1 MEKRESYSHILKYTS
16 LFGSVQVLNV
26 LVGLVRNK
34 FVAMIL
40 GPQGMGLVSLFTS
53 SLSLLENSTNL
64 GLPMSATREV
74 AEVYE
79 NKSRKNVDH
88 TIDIIRTW
96 SVLTAIAGMVICI
109 LISPLLNKWT
119 FSWGNHTLHFVL
131 LSPIVALTAITGGE
145 IAILKATR
153 QLRKIAMISIYGVIA
168 SFLISIPIYYL
179 FGMSG
184 IVPSLVL
191 IALCQSVFTLYYSLQ
206 LYPWRFCFR
215 RKTIVQGLRIVRIG
229 IAFVFAGIIGSG
241 SEFVIRSFLNNV
253 GNEETVGLYNACY
266 MMIFT
271 YAGMVFSAMETD
283 FFPRLSAVPSIGHCM
298 NNIVNMQIEVSLL
311 ILSPLLVVF
320 IVAMPILL
328 PLLYSG
334 KFLPVIDMVQIAAL
348 SLYMRAVYLPLE
360 YIPLSRGD
368 SKVYM
373 SMELLSSLVLA
384 PSVIY
389 GFIVAGLW
397 GAGCAMTLASLGEVI
412 GVYIYYRIRY
422 KYRFSKFALV
432 CFLVQLCF
440 GLSAYA
446 LTMVTSKYAYCIL
459 SLVLVALSTTVSL
472 ITLLQKTD
480 FLAKIKK
487 KYSKNNIECNNH
499 CNK

>member
-1 MEKRESYSHILKYTS
+1 MEKREGYSHILKYTS

-26 LVGLVRNK
+26 LIGLVRNK

-74 AEVYE
+74 SEAYE
-79 NKSRKNVDH
+79 NKSQEDVQH
-88 TIDIIRTW
+88 TIDVIRAW
-96 SVLTAIAGMVICI
+96 SVITAIAGLAICI

-119 FSWGNHTLHFVL
+119 FSLGDHTLHFIF
-131 LSPIVALTAITGGE
+131 LSPVVALTAITGGE

-168 SFLISIPIYYL
+168 SLLISIPLYYL

-191 IALCQSVFTLYYSLQ
+191 IAISQSVFTLYYSLK
-206 LYPWRFCFR
+206 LYPWRFSFGH
-215 RKTIVQGLRIVRIG
+215 KTLIQGMGIMRVG

-241 SEFVIRSFLNNV
+241 SEFAIRSFLNNV

-266 MMIFT
+266 MMVFT

-283 FFPRLSAVPSIGHCM
+283 FFPRLSAIPSIGRNM
-298 NNIVNMQIEVSLL
+298 NNVVNMQIEVSLL
-311 ILSPLLVVF
+311 ILSPLLVIF
-320 IVAMPILL
+320 IVSMPILL

-334 KFLPVIDMVQIAAL
+334 KFLPVIGMVQIAAL

-368 SKVYM
+368 SKVYL

-384 PSVIY
+384 PSVIF
-389 GFIVAGLW
+389 GFISSGLW
-397 GAGCAMTLASLGEVI
+397 GAGCAMALASMAEVA
-412 GVYIYYRIRY
+412 GVYIYYRMRY
-422 KYRFSKFALV
+422 RFRFSKSALSYFAIQLFLGITAYSATLV
-432 CFLVQLCF
+432 SSQYV
-440 GLSAYA
+440 YW
-446 LTMVTSKYAYCIL
+446 TM
-459 SLVLVALSTTVSL
+459 SLILVAASATISVVTLSR
-472 ITLLQKTD
+472 KTSFMD
-480 FLAKIKK
+480 KV
-487 KYSKNNIECNNH
+487 KYLHRRRNKNQ
-499 CNK
+499 

>member
-26 LVGLVRNK
+26 LIGLVRNK

-53 SLSLLENSTNL
+53 SMSLLENATNL
-64 GLPMSATREV
+64 GLPMSATREISE
-74 AEVYE
+74 AYE
-79 NKSRKNVDH
+79 NKTPDEVYH
-88 TIDIIRTW
+88 TIDVIRAW
-96 SVLTAIAGMVICI
+96 SLLTAIAGLGICI

-119 FSWGNHTLHFVL
+119 FSWGDHTLHFVL
-131 LSPIVALTAITGGE
+131 LSPIVALTAIMGGE

-153 QLRKIAMISIYGVIA
+153 QLRKIAMISVYGVIF
-168 SFLISIPIYYL
+168 SLLVSIPIYYL

-191 IALCQSVFTLYYSLQ
+191 IALGQAGCTLYYSLRI
-206 LYPWRFCFR
+206 YPWRFCFDH
-215 RKTIVQGLRIVRIG
+215 KTLVQGMG
-229 IAFVFAGIIGSG
+229 IMRVGVAFVFAGIIGSG
-241 SEFVIRSFLNNV
+241 SEFAIRSYLNNV

-266 MMIFT
+266 MMVFT

-283 FFPRLSAVPSIGHCM
+283 FFPRLSAIPTIGRNM
-298 NNIVNMQIEVSLL
+298 NNVVNMQIEVSLL

-334 KFLPVIDMVQIAAL
+334 KFLPVMGMVQIAAL

-360 YIPLSRGD
+360 YIPLSRGE

-373 SMELLSSLVLA
+373 SMELLSNLVLA
-384 PSVIY
+384 PSVIL
-389 GFIVAGLW
+389 GFISAGLW
-397 GAGCAMTLASLGEVI
+397 GAGCAMALASMAEVV

-422 KYRFSKFALV
+422 KFCFSKSSLTYFTIQL
-432 CFLVQLCF
+432 FL
-440 GLSAYA
+440 GIAAY
-446 LTMVTSKYAYCIL
+446 TVTLASSKYVYWGM
-459 SLVLVALSTTVSL
+459 SLIIVAISSIISVAALSK
-472 ITLLQKTD
+472 KTSFMD
-480 FLAKIKK
+480 KIR
-487 KYSKNNIECNNH
+487 NH
-499 CNK
+499 HQRKSSFDD

>member
-1 MEKRESYSHILKYTS
+1 MEKRGSYSHILKYTS

-26 LVGLVRNK
+26 LIGLVRNK

-64 GLPMSATREV
+64 GLPISATREIS
-74 AEVYE
+74 EVYE
-79 NKSRKNVDH
+79 NRSSNYVNH
-88 TIDIIRTW
+88 TINIIRSW
-96 SVLTAIAGMVICI
+96 SVLTAITGMVICI

-119 FSWGNHTLHFVL
+119 FSWGNHTSHFIF

-153 QLRKIAMISIYGVIA
+153 QLRKIAMISIYGVIV
-168 SFLISIPIYYL
+168 SLLVSIPIYYL

-191 IALCQSVFTLYYSLQ
+191 IALGQSVFTLYYSLQ
-206 LYPWRFCFR
+206 IYPWKFCFR
-215 RKTIVQGLRIVRIG
+215 RRFLIQGFHIVRVG
-229 IAFVFAGIIGSG
+229 LAFVLAGIIGSG
-241 SEFVIRSFLNNV
+241 SEFAIRSFLSNV
-253 GNEETVGLYNACY
+253 GNEEIVGLYNACY

-283 FFPRLSAVPSIGHCM
+283 FFPRLSAIPTIGHNM
-298 NNIVNMQIEVSLL
+298 NNVVNMQIEVSLL
-311 ILSPLLVVF
+311 ILSPLLVIF
-320 IVAMPILL
+320 IVSMPILL

-334 KFLPVIDMVQIAAL
+334 KFLPVINMVQIAAL

-373 SMELLSSLVLA
+373 SIELLSSLVLT

-389 GFIVAGLW
+389 GYISDGLW
-397 GAGCAMTLASLGEVI
+397 GAGCAMTSTSFIEVV
-412 GVYIYYRIRY
+412 GVYIYYRYRY
-422 KYRFSKFALV
+422 KYRFSKSATVYFV
-432 CFLVQLCF
+432 VQLFF
-440 GLSAYA
+440 GIAAYS
-446 LTMVTSKYAYCIL
+446 LTMVTSRYTYWIL
-459 SLVLVALSTTVSL
+459 SLVLIVTSATISIFTLSRKT
-472 ITLLQKTD
+472 TLLGK
-480 FLAKIKK
+480 FKRLLPKK
-487 KYSKNNIECNNH
+487 
-499 CNK
+499 